1 MKRVEVKN
9 VWEKYRIK
17 FIEGKNIIWEDIW
30 ALKGISFEVEEGET
44 VGIVGEN
51 GAGKSTL
58 LRIIAGMLEPDK
70 GEVMTKGRISSLMEL
85 GAGFNPELT
94 GKENILLNAEL
105 YGINR
110 QNIYTKIDQIV
121 NFAGIGRFIN
131 APLKYYSQG
140 MYVRLAFALAIFV
153 EPEIL
158 LIDDI
163 LSVGDEESQRKCLD
177 KIWLLKG
184 AKKTILLVSH
194 DMEMIKKICDRVIV
208 LNKGEKLYEAD
219 PRRAIFHY
227 RQERGEEKSKAMISF
242 GKGGRIVFN
251 NGRFFLTYK
260 EEPITKGN
268 SGFMVFSSPRK
279 GVNIE
284 SFLFSWNVE
293 TDEAGNIIAEGV
305 YAKYNVKAKL
315 VIFQKQ
321 GGIKAVAE
329 NNSGLFQRANLFL
342 EAQYSHWADLE
353 EEGEFGIFSHKT
365 EWQPLKEN
373 IPAKT
378 IIFKPESKTV
388 PNVIVEALVA
398 ERMGIYNSGYQEES
412 RIITVFGKDN
422 LVINIGLAEE
432 FLQIKSILEEKKKS
446 IEKERERI
454 RRNILISRTLTSGPL
469 KLFLDPDNK
478 RIALFYKEK
487 EITAGMGLHI
497 AFLLGDKWYSNQEAG
512 FTYRRQQD
520 LLIIKLNFNK
530 IGLYSIWQIKLKD
543 NKLFWEA
550 VTYNPKNT
558 PLEELKFGIFVL
570 PAYQEFFAGRQKT
583 SFPEEFTLWQDMALE
598 DARAEKAG
606 FISSHFPSLSLAKTT
621 AAEFL
626 IQNGDRDSRLRSLQM
641 VFRHK
646 PFKPQLS
653 FATHMDFYADS
664 KPLLAYIAN
673 QQQQYLKQQE
683 LKRQQEEQKR
693 TLTSGPLKL
702 FLDPD
707 NKRIALFY
715 KEKEVTAG
723 MGLYV
728 AIYRKGKY
736 WLHSFEGQWSKLIRR
751 GDNLDLEVYFSRGF
765 ISRMFLRIQKT
776 REGFKMIN
784 YEKSRE
790 KNIDLL
796 RRLVIETKE
805 SEIISWSMDE
815 EKGVFSKE
823 FVGGNIAPV
832 KVFNPHHKGVWLAF
846 HDGGFFVGLNNKSRK
861 STGIVSLY
869 SKKTS
874 AETANVVEIN
884 TLEYYKAEDCNKNIN
899 NKDIFC
905 LDRKKKKVTFQKNAL
920 PYFWINKDN
929 LELVL
934 KNGVLSIIKDKK
946 ILTGPMGFYVSL
958 RQNSIWYDSQRSF
971 YRINRPSS
979 RRLVGRFYLPHIDL
993 QQKWCLAIKN
1003 NTVIVDVKI
1012 DNPKK
1017 AFFEIVQFCLNLSLH
1032 YKIWHAGSFQG
1043 EFSDNFTSYYDIVPF
1058 RFWYGK
1064 AKNLE
1069 VEGEN
1074 MPPLKFSAID
1084 SNTNIYGIAENTD
1097 DFYKSRIVGFQSS
1110 LIEKSIISFRG
1121 KIEID
1126 A

>member
-153 EPEIL
+153 EPDIL

-163 LSVGDEESQRKCLD
+163 LSVGDEESQKKCLD
-177 KIWLLKG
+177 KIWLLKE

-242 GKGGRIVFN
+242 GKGGRVVFN
-251 NGRFFLTYK
+251 NGRFFLAYK
-260 EEPITKGN
+260 EEPITKGS

-279 GVNIE
+279 GINIE

-293 TDEAGNIIAEGV
+293 TDKKGDIIAEGV
-305 YAKYNVKAKL
+305 YAKYSIRAKIA
-315 VIFQKQ
+315 IFQKQ
-321 GGIKAVAE
+321 AGIKIMVE
-329 NNSGLFQRANLFL
+329 NDNGLFQRMNLFL
-342 EAQYSHWADLE
+342 ETQYSHWADLE

-365 EWQPLKEN
+365 EWLPLKEN

-378 IIFKPESKTV
+378 IVFKLESNMV
-388 PNVIVEALVA
+388 PNIIVEALVA

-422 LVINIGLAEE
+422 LVINMGFAEE
-432 FLQIKSILEEKKKS
+432 FLQIKSILEEKKKN

-478 RIALFYKEK
+478 K
-487 EITAGMGLHI
+487 
-497 AFLLGDKWYSNQEAG
+497 
-512 FTYRRQQD
+512 
-520 LLIIKLNFNK
+520 
-530 IGLYSIWQIKLKD
+530 
-543 NKLFWEA
+543 
-550 VTYNPKNT
+550 
-558 PLEELKFGIFVL
+558 
-570 PAYQEFFAGRQKT
+570 
-583 SFPEEFTLWQDMALE
+583 
-598 DARAEKAG
+598 
-606 FISSHFPSLSLAKTT
+606 
-621 AAEFL
+621 
-626 IQNGDRDSRLRSLQM
+626 
-641 VFRHK
+641 
-646 PFKPQLS
+646 
-653 FATHMDFYADS
+653 
-664 KPLLAYIAN
+664 
-673 QQQQYLKQQE
+673 
-683 LKRQQEEQKR
+683 
-693 TLTSGPLKL
+693 
-702 FLDPD
+702 
-707 NKRIALFY
+707 IALFY

-776 REGFKMIN
+776 REGFEMIN

-815 EKGVFSKE
+815 EKGVFSKK

-832 KVFNPHHKGVWLAF
+832 KVFNPHQRGIWLVLRNKRK
-846 HDGGFFVGLNNKSRK
+846 FFIGLDNKSRK

-884 TLEYYKAEDCNKNIN
+884 TLEYYKAEDCNKNTN
-899 NKDIFC
+899 SKDIFC
-905 LDRKKKKVTFQKNAL
+905 LNRKKKEVTFQKNAL

-971 YRINRPSS
+971 YKINRTSS

-1003 NTVIVDVKI
+1003 NAVVVDVKI

-1032 YKIWHAGSFQG
+1032 YKIWHASSFQG

-1058 RFWYGK
+1058 RFWYGE
-1064 AKNLE
+1064 ARNLE
-1069 VEGEN
+1069 ARGKN
-1074 MPPLKFSAID
+1074 IPPVKFSAID
-1084 SNTNIYGIAENTD
+1084 SNTDIYSIAENTD